1 MSSGILIHKNYHS
14 SIPAFSIGLPYT
26 LAPRIKK
33 VRFYRHFG
41 EGVMP
46 MTLFGKSI
54 AVVLTGVLVTAVA
67 VALPLLPVFGEGGA
81 RRDVVLHELERNATI
96 MDMLYL
102 VEFEATQAGAPTSRE
117 QTIELLDKLV
127 IPTLESLGKDGKVR
141 AGGIV
146 AGARA
151 GAFVVGAKSND
162 EVTELVRGL
171 PAWGIMQ
178 WKVTPLETFA
188 HRAEIEKK
196 VVQGLR
202 AQK

>member
-1 MSSGILIHKNYHS
+1 
-14 SIPAFSIGLPYT
+14 
-26 LAPRIKK
+26 
-33 VRFYRHFG
+33 
-41 EGVMP
+41 
-46 MTLFGKSI
+46 MTLFRKSR
-54 AVVLTGVLVTAVA
+54 AVVLTGVLVTAA
-67 VALPLLPVFGEGGA
+67 VALPPLPVFGEGGA
-81 RRDVVLHELERNATI
+81 RRDVVLHELERNAAI

-117 QTIELLDKLV
+117 QTIELLDKLL

-141 AGGIV
+141 AGGII

-151 GAFVVGAKSND
+151 GAFVVGANSKD
-162 EVTELVRGL
+162 EVTDLVRAL
-171 PAWGIMQ
+171 PAWDIMQ

-188 HRAEIEKK
+188 HRADLEKK

>member
-1 MSSGILIHKNYHS
+1 
-14 SIPAFSIGLPYT
+14 
-26 LAPRIKK
+26 
-33 VRFYRHFG
+33 
-41 EGVMP
+41 
-46 MTLFGKSI
+46 MTLFRKSI
-54 AVVLTGVLVTAVA
+54 AVVLIGGLVIAIA
-67 VALPLLPVFGEGGA
+67 GALPLLPVYGEGGA
-81 RRDVVLHELERNATI
+81 RRDVVLRELERNASI

-141 AGGIV
+141 AGGI
-146 AGARA
+146 AGGTLA
-151 GAFVVGAKSND
+151 GAFVVGAKSKD
-162 EVTELVRGL
+162 EVTELVRAL

-188 HRAEIEKK
+188 HRAYLEKK

-202 AQK
+202 TQK

>member
-1 MSSGILIHKNYHS
+1 
-14 SIPAFSIGLPYT
+14 
-26 LAPRIKK
+26 
-33 VRFYRHFG
+33 
-41 EGVMP
+41 
-46 MTLFGKSI
+46 MTLFRKSI
-54 AVVLTGVLVTAVA
+54 AVVLTGVLVIAVA

-81 RRDVVLHELERNATI
+81 RRDVVLHELERNAN
-96 MDMLYL
+96 MLYL

-141 AGGIV
+141 AGGSV
-146 AGARA
+146 VGTLA
-151 GAFVVGAKSND
+151 GAFVVGAKSKD
-162 EVTELVRGL
+162 EVTELIRAL

-188 HRAEIEKK
+188 RRADLEKQ

>member
-1 MSSGILIHKNYHS
+1 
-14 SIPAFSIGLPYT
+14 
-26 LAPRIKK
+26 
-33 VRFYRHFG
+33 
-41 EGVMP
+41 
-46 MTLFGKSI
+46 MTLFRKSI

-81 RRDVVLHELERNATI
+81 RRDVVLHERERNAMI

-127 IPTLESLGKDGKVR
+127 IPTLESLGKDDKVR
-141 AGGIV
+141 AGGI
-146 AGARA
+146 AGGTLA
-151 GAFVVGAKSND
+151 GAFVVGATSKD
-162 EVTELVRGL
+162 EVTELVRAL

-188 HRAEIEKK
+188 HRADLEKK